1 MNDDKKYTI
10 THELDTYV
18 DQMNYGFEL
27 GNEYNSETDI
37 QLKIVKYA
45 FKGFSLL
52 KDGDIFKMYFNRQS
66 SGFRMLYAKNLD
78 DNLQNLN
85 TQNSTDITVG
95 KYKTEMDAIV
105 SRFE

>member
-1 MNDDKKYTI
+1 MQILLNDDKKYTI

-27 GNEYNSETDI
+27 DNEHISETDI

-45 FKGFSLL
+45 FRGLALL

-66 SGFRMLYAKNLD
+66 SGFRMLYARNLD
-78 DNLQNLN
+78 DNLQKFNWYHCRQKWN
-85 TQNSTDITVG
+85 RKGCHCI
-95 KYKTEMDAIV
+95 
-105 SRFE
+105 